1 MNNYNSSNFLQD
13 FIVKPAAR
21 HKIKSM
27 KRFELIVR
35 YRKFLT
41 KMHNEKMVGIILIGF
56 ILLLSMECK
65 SQENPLE
72 PPVSYT
78 KMKLPDGS
86 NYFGQV
92 ESEELNGIGIN
103 SLPIVALM
111 STFIGGVIALQTAS
125 NMSSPLLP
133 AYTVGYITQSS
144 TILEFSPT
152 IISLILAGKIGSNI
166 ASEIGT
172 MRVTEQI
179 DALEIMGVN
188 SLNFLVLPK
197 ITAAIIFFPILVIF
211 SMALSMLGGWI
222 SLVVSNLSTTEEY
235 VLGLRAFFD
244 PFNIKYALSK
254 TVVFG
259 FLIVSVSSFYGYYV
273 KGGSLDVGRASTQ
286 AVVSSSV
293 TILIAN
299 FLLTQMILL

>member
-1 MNNYNSSNFLQD
+1 
-13 FIVKPAAR
+13 
-21 HKIKSM
+21 
-27 KRFELIVR
+27 
-35 YRKFLT
+35 
-41 KMHNEKMVGIILIGF
+41 
-56 ILLLSMECK
+56 
-65 SQENPLE
+65 
-72 PPVSYT
+72 
-78 KMKLPDGS
+78 
-86 NYFGQV
+86 
-92 ESEELNGIGIN
+92 
-103 SLPIVALM
+103 M

-197 ITAAIIFFPILVIF
+197 ITAAVLFFPILVIF

-259 FLIVSVSSFYGYYV
+259 FLIVSVSSYYGYYV

>member
-1 MNNYNSSNFLQD
+1 MKNIGKYILMLK
-13 FIVKPAAR
+13 IVFTKPNKWR
-21 HKIKSM
+21 VF
-27 KRFELIVR
+27 FERLV
-35 YRKFLT
+35 
-41 KMHNEKMVGIILIGF
+41 
-56 ILLLSMECK
+56 
-65 SQENPLE
+65 
-72 PPVSYT
+72 
-78 KMKLPDGS
+78 
-86 NYFGQV
+86 
-92 ESEELNGIGIN
+92 EELNGIGIN

-197 ITAAIIFFPILVIF
+197 VTAAVLFFPILVIF
-211 SMALSMLGGWI
+211 SMALSMFGGWI
-222 SLVVSNLSTTEEY
+222 SLVLSNLSTTEEY

-259 FLIVSVSSFYGYYV
+259 FLIVSVSSYYGYYV
-273 KGGSLDVGRASTQ
+273 KGGSLDVGKASTQ